1 MDRERRRPFID
12 PSSLPIIIAGIII
25 TIGMICA
32 TAFVVVAQADKETVA
47 FATVMLGIAA
57 TIAGNF
63 LAHAKASEAANK
75 AAEAAEAAA
84 TVKHDVQTLSIT
96 VDGRLTQ
103 LLEVEKAAA
112 TAKATLAAQED
123 ERRRTMLA
131 QEATVAAALL
141 AQEGERQR
149 ALLASEAAI
158 VAASLASTSAI
169 AQAASQPPSPPSDTK
184 PDE

>member
-1 MDRERRRPFID
+1 VDRERRRPFID

-84 TVKHDVQTLSIT
+84 TVNSGHCWPLRRPSWRRAWRQRRPSRRRPHNR
-96 VDGRLTQ
+96 RLPPVTPSRTNDQ
-103 LLEVEKAAA
+103 LPNKEVRM
-112 TAKATLAAQED
+112 ATLK
-123 ERRRTMLA
+123 LLLL
-131 QEATVAAALL
+131 VAALVLFLIAAVPIANTRINLVALGL
-141 AQEGERQR
+141 ARW
-149 ALLASEAAI
+149 
-158 VAASLASTSAI
+158 VATLI
-169 AQAASQPPSPPSDTK
+169 LP
-184 PDE
+184 